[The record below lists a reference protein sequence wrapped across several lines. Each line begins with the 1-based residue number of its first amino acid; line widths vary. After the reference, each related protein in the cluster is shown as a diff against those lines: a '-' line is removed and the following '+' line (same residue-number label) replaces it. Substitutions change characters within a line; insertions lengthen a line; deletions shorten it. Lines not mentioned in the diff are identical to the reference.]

1 MTKIKGYTCSCCG
14 KYHEELST
22 SYGNPAPVYYY
33 EAEPEEQDERFKLDD
48 DLCIMDNEHFFI
60 RGCIEIPIIGT
71 DEHLI
76 WGVWVSLSEPNFNKT
91 KELWDN
97 QELLEPMLGWLS
109 TDLPCYPDTVNLKAR
124 VHPRANGIRPYIEL
138 EPTDHPLAVE
148 YRNGVTVER
157 VQEIAAQ
164 LCVNNDNQEKE
175 H

>member
-1 MTKIKGYTCSCCG
+1 MTKIKGYKCSCCG
-14 KYHEELST
+14 KYHEELPT
-22 SYGNPAPVYYY
+22 SYGNPAPVYFY
-33 EAEPEEQDERFKLDD
+33 EAAPEEQEERFELDE

-76 WGVWVSLSEPNFNKT
+76 WGVWVSLSEANFNKT
-91 KELWDN
+91 KELWNN

-124 VHPRANGIRPYIEL
+124 VHPRPNGIRPCIEL

-148 YRNGVTVER
+148 YRNGVNIKR
-157 VQEIAAQ
+157 VQEIAEE
-164 LCVNNDNQEKE
+164 LCANNDNEEKE

>member
-1 MTKIKGYTCSCCG
+1 MTKIRGYTCSCCG
-14 KYHEELST
+14 KYHEELLT

-33 EAEPEEQDERFKLDD
+33 ETEPKEREDMFRLDD
-48 DLCIMDNEHFFI
+48 DLCVMDNEHFFI

-76 WGVWVSLSEPNFNKT
+76 WGVWISLSEANFDT
-91 KELWDN
+91 LTEHWDK
-97 QELLEPMLGWLS
+97 QETLEPMFGWLS
-109 TDLPCYPDTVNLKAR
+109 TGLPCYPDTVNLKAMMHFR
-124 VHPRANGIRPYIEL
+124 TDGIRPYIEL

-148 YRNGVTVER
+148 FRNGVTLER
-157 VQEIAAQ
+157 VQEIAEQ